1 MPANLPPAY
10 REAEQKYRS
19 AKGPAQKVAALQQ
32 LLSAIP
38 KHKGTDHLRADLR
51 SKLSRATEELENPKR
66 SGGAS
71 QYQPY
76 AIRREGAGQAV
87 LIGLPNAGKSQLMA
101 ALTSAAAKVG
111 DYPFTTQVPL
121 PGMLRYQNVLIQMVD
136 TPAINDNDVQT
147 RLFSLLRNSDLL
159 LIVVDL
165 SGDPLS
171 EVEEVMDEL
180 ERWGYRL
187 LHTDE
192 EADPEDPK
200 VQKHVLLVGNKADLP
215 DTDEG
220 FEMLQ
225 ELYDNDFGVVAAS
238 AADDDLL
245 AKLGKAVFVTLHCT
259 RVYLKA
265 PGGKPD
271 YESPLIVETGS
282 SLEEAAHYLHKD
294 WARKVK
300 YALLWGSG
308 KFDGQRV
315 GREYILQD
323 EDVIELH
330 G

>member
-10 REAEQKYRS
+10 FEAERSFRS
-19 AKGPAQKVAALQQ
+19 AKSPAQKIAALQQ
-32 LLSAIP
+32 MLSATP

-51 SKLSRATEELENPKR
+51 SKVARATEELENPKR
-66 SGGAS
+66 GGGAS

-76 AIRREGAGQAV
+76 AIRKEGAGQAV

-101 ALTSAAAKVG
+101 VLTGAAAKVG
-111 DYPFTTQVPL
+111 DYPFTTQLPM
-121 PGMLRYQNVLIQMVD
+121 PGMLRHQNILIQMVD

-171 EVEEVMDEL
+171 EAQEVMEEM

-187 LHTDE
+187 LRTDE
-192 EADPEDPK
+192 EADPEDHK
-200 VQKHVLLVGNKADLP
+200 VQKHALLVGNKADLP
-215 DTDEG
+215 DTDEAL
-220 FEMLQ
+220 EMLQ
-225 ELYDNDFGVVAAS
+225 ELYGDEFTVLPAS

-245 AKLGKAVFVTLHCT
+245 AGLGEAVFVALRRT

-271 YESPLIVETGS
+271 YQAPLIVETGS
-282 SLEEAAHYLHKD
+282 SLEEAAHYLHKE

-315 GREYILQD
+315 GRDYILCD
-323 EDVIELH
+323 EDVVELH

>member
-10 REAEQKYRS
+10 FEAEQKYRS
-19 AKGPAQKVAALQQ
+19 AKSPAQKVAALQQ

-76 AIRREGAGQAV
+76 AIRKEGAGQAV

-101 ALTSAAAKVG
+101 ALTGASAKVG
-111 DYPFTTQVPL
+111 DYPFTTQAPL
-121 PGMLRYQNVLIQMVD
+121 PGMLRYQNVLIQLVD

-147 RLFSLLRNSDLL
+147 KLFSLLRNSDLL

-171 EVEEVMDEL
+171 EAQEVMEEL

-187 LHTDE
+187 LCIGE
-192 EADPEDPK
+192 ESDPEDPRM
-200 VQKHVLLVGNKADLP
+200 QKHALLVGNKADIP
-215 DTDEG
+215 DADEA

-225 ELYDNDFGVVAAS
+225 ELHSDRFTVVASS

-245 AKLGKAVFVTLHCT
+245 AGLGEAVFVALGRT

-271 YESPLIVETGS
+271 YQAPLIVETGS
-282 SLEEAAHYLHKD
+282 SLEEAAHYLHKE

-300 YALLWGSG
+300 YALLWGSS

-315 GREYILQD
+315 GRDYVLRD